1 QCICGKSVKLDR
13 EYRESNLISHNQYGK
28 CGIVSDK
35 QLSTKSFFNQSTIF
49 DDVDSTRVACCGLC
63 DEKKKLFNEKF
74 KENFSWKR
82 LSKEHDELIDN
93 LRCHAKWILDK
104 ISLFE
109 EEVRT
114 KPRIRAGIYNLKEN
128 EEIKENDMGIEI
140 NQLEENKEIEA
151 TNLEKNSKE
160 DNSNRYFDFS
170 ILVYKTNINTVKPFG
185 SLGIVKYSL
194 EMKSKNALKG
204 FLQRYKYN
212 DQVDHHEQH
221 KRNNYVWIFY
231 SLFTTLVLFSHL
243 LLYLEITFWFKLNSY
258 FNKLLWSGLA
268 LDATVVSLDALE
280 GYEDDTQVSP
290 EVERRIK
297 EIA

>member
-1 QCICGKSVKLDR
+1 MFLCYSVISFVL
-13 EYRESNLISHNQYGK
+13 LI
-28 CGIVSDK
+28 IV
-35 QLSTKSFFNQSTIF
+35 I
-49 DDVDSTRVACCGLC
+49 V
-63 DEKKKLFNEKF
+63 
-74 KENFSWKR
+74 
-82 LSKEHDELIDN
+82 
-93 LRCHAKWILDK
+93 
-104 ISLFE
+104 E

-160 DNSNRYFDFS
+160 DNSN
-170 ILVYKTNINTVKPFG
+170 
-185 SLGIVKYSL
+185 SL

>member
-160 DNSNRYFDFS
+160 DNSN
-170 ILVYKTNINTVKPFG
+170 
-185 SLGIVKYSL
+185 SL